1 MSGIPDAICWH
12 EGMHLLPQHFQL
24 QGLRAETLATRQAA
38 AAQPWFWGID
48 LLEVDEA
55 ALSSGKVRITALDA
69 ILPDGLPVGFDAASR
84 SALELDV
91 LEAIDASPQ
100 CMTTV
105 YLAVAPLYRAGQLA
119 PLGGRFLSV
128 DSEPVADLASGQF
141 PEPICVWRADLR
153 LVTENNKA
161 DSVCLPLLRIGKQGG
176 GYARIPYVAPAPR
189 VLPESLLGHKVA
201 AVCARTR
208 EKCVFLAGRLRQAQQ
223 AGNAEDASEICRL
236 LVALWARLPE
246 VEAALG
252 SRVINPATLHRL
264 LAGMAGSLCT
274 LNPLAGVP
282 AFKPLVYEELLDGYS
297 ELLDWLNATLDLV
310 RAGYRTLPF
319 ARDTRGFWIDLP
331 EREESWQRLV
341 IGLRMPAGAGERA
354 AGQWLESAIVASEAH
369 IVTLARQRM
378 HGMTQQPLSRTE
390 QIAYSVGED
399 TRLFALQG
407 EREWFDPSQ
416 RLRILA
422 PGGGT
427 GVEPWEVVLF
437 VPDASGSGNE

>member
-24 QGLRAETLATRQAA
+24 QSLRAETLASRQAA
-38 AAQPWFWGID
+38 AAQPWYWGID

-55 ALSSGKVRITALDA
+55 ALSSGKVRITGLDA

-84 SALELDV
+84 SPLELDV
-91 LEAIDASPQ
+91 IEAIDASPQ
-100 CMTTV
+100 AMTTV
-105 YLAVAPLYRAGQLA
+105 YLAVAPLYRAGQLV
-119 PLGGRFLSV
+119 PLSGRFLSAQG
-128 DSEPVADLASGQF
+128 EPVPDLASGQF
-141 PEPICVWRADLR
+141 PEPINVWRPDLH
-153 LVTENNKA
+153 LVCESNKA
-161 DSVCLPLLRIGKQGG
+161 DSICLPLLRIGKQAG
-176 GYARIPYVAPAPR
+176 GYARIAYVAPTSR
-189 VLPESLLGHKVA
+189 VLPETPLGHKVA
-201 AVCARTR
+201 AVCARAR

-223 AGNAEDASEICRL
+223 AGNAEDASEIGRL
-236 LVALWARLPE
+236 LAALWARLPE

-252 SRVINPATLHRL
+252 SRVVAPATLHRL

-297 ELLDWLNATLDLV
+297 EVLDWLNTTLDLV
-310 RAGYRTLPF
+310 RAGYRTLAF

-331 EREESWQRLV
+331 EREEPWQRLV
-341 IGLRMPAGAGERA
+341 IGLRMPAGVGERA

-378 HGMTQQPLSRTE
+378 HGMAQQPLSRSE
-390 QIAYSVGED
+390 QIAYSVSED
-399 TRLFALQG
+399 TRLFSLQG

-416 RLRILA
+416 RLRILV

-427 GVEPWEVVLF
+427 GVEPWEVLLF
-437 VPDASGSGNE
+437 VPETSGDGSE

>member
-24 QGLRAETLATRQAA
+24 QSLRAETLAARHAA

-48 LLEVDEA
+48 LLEVDES
-55 ALSSGKVRITALDA
+55 ALSSGKVRITGLNG
-69 ILPDGLPVGFDAASR
+69 ILPDGLPIGFDAASS

-91 LEAIDASPQ
+91 VEAIKASSQ
-100 CMTTV
+100 SMTTV

-119 PLGGRFLSV
+119 PLSGRFLSV
-128 DSEPVADLASGQF
+128 QGEPVPDLASGQF
-141 PEPICVWRADLR
+141 PEPISLWRPDLH
-153 LVTENNKA
+153 LVSESNKA

-176 GYARIPYVAPAPR
+176 GYARIPYVAPASR

-201 AVCARTR
+201 AMCARAR
-208 EKCVFLAGRLRQAQQ
+208 EKCMFLAGRLRQAQQ
-223 AGNAEDASEICRL
+223 AGNAEDTTEIRRL
-236 LVALWARLPE
+236 LGALWARLPE

-252 SRVINPATLHRL
+252 SRIVHPATLHGL

-282 AFKPLVYEELLDGYS
+282 ALKPLVYEELLDGYT

-331 EREESWQRLV
+331 EREEAWQRLV
-341 IGLRMPAGAGERA
+341 IGLRMPAGVGERA
-354 AGQWLESAIVASEAH
+354 AVQWLDNAIVASEAH

-378 HGMTQQPLSRTE
+378 HGMTQQPLSRSE
-390 QIAYSVGED
+390 QVAYSVSED
-399 TRLFALQG
+399 TRLFVLQA
-407 EREWFDPSQ
+407 EREWFDPAQ
-416 RLRILA
+416 RLRILV

-427 GVEPWEVVLF
+427 EVEPWEVLLF
-437 VPDASGSGNE
+437 VPDAKGSDGE